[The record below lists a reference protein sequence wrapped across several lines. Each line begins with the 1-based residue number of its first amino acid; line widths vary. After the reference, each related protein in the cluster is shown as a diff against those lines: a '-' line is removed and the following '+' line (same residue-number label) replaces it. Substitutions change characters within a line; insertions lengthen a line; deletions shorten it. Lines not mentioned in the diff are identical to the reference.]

1 MSARRALVARTY
13 VDALGTSRIAAPET
27 VARFEALLAEE
38 PQGFIAPT
46 VVLREDETLSID
58 VTLPAMSWPE
68 GLRWTL
74 ERDDGTSDEGTVALR
89 EAPVVSADH
98 RAESTYDTRRI
109 AVAGPQPLGIHRLT
123 LTVDAYGRGT
133 THVVVVP
140 LRAYEVHGRTWGIT
154 LQLYTLRSE
163 RNHGIGDFADLR
175 AVCRLLGERGASYVG
190 INPLHAPFRHD
201 PEAASPYAAASRI
214 WLNWLY
220 IALDEVPEYR
230 GGVVQAEL
238 PDSEDLLRSARAG
251 DQVKYADVAAYK
263 EMVLRDCF
271 FALKHDAVRREA
283 FDARRDLFEAWC
295 AERGEPLRRFAVFEA
310 LVAKYGRDLAAW
322 PPTYRDPASS
332 DVALFSASDD
342 DEVRFTMY
350 LQWLAAEQLAAVAD
364 DAARHG
370 VRLYRD
376 LAVGVDANAAD
387 VWADADA
394 YVAEVS
400 VGAPPDVLN
409 TLGQDWG
416 LPPLDPRGLARAG
429 YAELLAVVEANCRDA
444 GALRI
449 DHAFS
454 LARLYWIPRGAGP
467 RSGTYVEYPL
477 DDLRGIV
484 ALASVRERCVVIGE
498 DLGTVPAGFR
508 ELMEASGILS
518 YRVLFFERRADGTF
532 AAPEEYPQLA
542 LATSGTHDLPTI
554 AAWLRGEDAEL
565 RERLGMLET
574 PLDAERAAR
583 ERDRAM
589 LLDALVAHGDL
600 APAEREDDVAV
611 VVAAN
616 RYLAATP
623 CAIVMAQLDDLLE
636 ERAPVN
642 VPGTSTQYPNWRR
655 KLATSVEALAS
666 DPRLARLCTAFQ
678 QLRPRDGT

>member
-1 MSARRALVARTY
+1 MSKRRSRVAHSY
-13 VDALGTSRIAAPET
+13 VDALGTRRDAAPET
-27 VARFEALLAEE
+27 IARFEALIAEE
-38 PQGFIAPT
+38 PHGFVAPT
-46 VVLREDETLSID
+46 VVLRADEPLAVD

-68 GLRWTL
+68 GLRWAL
-74 ERDDGTSDEGTVALR
+74 ERDDGTVAEGTYALR
-89 EAPVVSADH
+89 GAPVVSADH
-98 RAESTYDTRRI
+98 RTESTYDTRRI
-109 AVAGPQPLGIHRLT
+109 ALAGPQPLGIHRLR

-133 THVVVVP
+133 THIVVVP
-140 LRAYEVHGRTWGIT
+140 AHAYPVHGRSWGIA

-190 INPLHAPFRHD
+190 INPLHAPFRTD
-201 PEAASPYAAASRI
+201 PEAASPYAASSRV
-214 WLNWLY
+214 WLNWLS
-220 IALDEVPEYR
+220 IAVDDVPEHASPLVR
-230 GGVVQAEL
+230 AKL
-238 PDSEDLLRSARAG
+238 SDEDLVAMLAAIRAAA
-251 DQVKYADVAAYK
+251 QVDYTRVAAYK
-263 EMVLRDCF
+263 DAILRACFTALRDDP
-271 FALKHDAVRREA
+271 ARRAE
-283 FDARRDLFEAWC
+283 FDAWRA
-295 AERGEPLRRFAVFEA
+295 ARGQRLRRFAVFEA
-310 LVAKYGRDLAAW
+310 LVAKYGRDLTPW
-322 PPTYRDPASS
+322 PRSLRNPASP
-332 DVALFSASDD
+332 DIALFAASQD
-342 DEVRFTMY
+342 DEVEFSMY
-350 LQWLAAEQLAAVAD
+350 LQWLAAAQLAALAD

-370 VRLYRD
+370 VHLYRD

-394 YVAEVS
+394 FVNEVS

-416 LPPLDPRGLARAG
+416 LPPLDPRRIARDG
-429 YAELLAVVEANCRDA
+429 YAELLALLQANCRDA

-454 LARLYWIPRGAGP
+454 LARLYWIPRGGDP
-467 RSGTYVEYPL
+467 RGGTYVGYPL

-484 ALASVRERCVVIGE
+484 ALASVRECCAVIGE
-498 DLGTVPAGFR
+498 DLGTVPEGFR
-508 ELMEASGILS
+508 ELMAATGILS

-532 AAPEEYPQLA
+532 AAPEEYPPLA

-565 RERLGMLET
+565 RDRLGILET
-574 PLDAERAAR
+574 PLDDERSAR
-583 ERDRAM
+583 ERERS
-589 LLDALVAHGDL
+589 LLLETLIAHGDL
-600 APAEREDDVAV
+600 ATGEREDDVAV

-642 VPGTSTQYPNWRR
+642 VPGTSTEYPNWRR

-666 DPRLARLCTAFQ
+666 DPRLTRLCMTLRE
-678 QLRPRDGT
+678 LRPRSE

>member
-1 MSARRALVARTY
+1 MSVQRALVARSY
-13 VDALGTSRIAAPET
+13 VDALGTQRTAAPET
-27 VARFEALLAEE
+27 VAQFEALLAGEE
-38 PQGFIAPT
+38 PYGFAAPT
-46 VVLREDETLSID
+46 VVLREDEALTVD

-74 ERDDGTSDEGTVALR
+74 ERDDGSADDGTVALR
-89 EAPVVSADH
+89 DAPVLSADH
-98 RAESTYDTRRI
+98 RPESTYDTRRI
-109 AVAGPQPLGIHRLT
+109 AVAGPQPLGVHRLT

-140 LRAYEVHGRTWGIT
+140 RHAYPVQGRTWGIAF
-154 LQLYTLRSE
+154 QLYTLRSE

-175 AVCRLLGERGASYVG
+175 AVCRLLGERGASYAG
-190 INPLHAPFRHD
+190 INPLHATFRTD
-201 PEAASPYAAASRI
+201 PEAASPYAASSRI
-214 WLNWLY
+214 WLNWLS
-220 IALDEVPEYR
+220 IAVDDVPEYDA
-230 GGVVQAEL
+230 VKAEL
-238 PDSEDLLRSARAG
+238 AGHGEALRSARAG
-251 DQVKYADVAAYK
+251 DHVNYAGVAAYK
-263 EMVLRDCF
+263 DTALRACF
-271 FALKHDAVRREA
+271 AA
-283 FDARRDLFEAWC
+283 FKRDGKQKATFDAWC
-295 AERGEPLRRFAVFEA
+295 AERGQALFRFAVFEV
-310 LVAKYGRDLAAW
+310 LVARYGRDIAAW
-322 PPTYRDPASS
+322 PESYRSPESS
-332 DVALFSASDD
+332 DVALFAASED
-342 DEVRFTMY
+342 DEVTFSMY
-350 LQWLAAEQLAAVAD
+350 LQWLAAEQLAAVAG

-370 VRLYRD
+370 VHLYRD

-387 VWADADA
+387 VWADAGA
-394 YVAEVS
+394 YVTAVS

-429 YAELLAVVEANCRDA
+429 YAELLAILQANCRDA

-454 LARLYWIPRGAGP
+454 LARLYWIPRGGHP

-498 DLGTVPAGFR
+498 DLGTVPERFR
-508 ELMEASGILS
+508 DVMEETGILS
-518 YRVLFFERRADGTF
+518 YRVLFFERRLDGTF
-532 AAPEEYPQLA
+532 AAPEEYPKLA

-565 RERLGMLET
+565 RERLGILET

-583 ERDRAM
+583 ERDRA
-589 LLDALVAHGDL
+589 LLLETLIAHGDL
-600 APAEREDDVAV
+600 AAGERDDDVAV
-611 VVAAN
+611 IVAAN

-642 VPGTSTQYPNWRR
+642 VPGTSTEYPNWRR
-655 KLATSVEALAS
+655 KLTTSVEALAS
-666 DPRLARLCTAFQ
+666 DPRLERLCTALNE
-678 QLRPRDGT
+678 LRPRSTP